1 MMGLNGSYLLEE
13 LEEKSKRSHELD
25 FYVLHAVIRF
35 SLAVLTEEILR
46 KIRNERYSFFV
57 NNAIIFQNIGF
68 SRMESTPNFLFTM
81 L

>member
-35 SLAVLTEEILR
+35 SLAFLTKEIFKAIQTLFYSQNNDNFCFV
-46 KIRNERYSFFV
+46 KIDIYEDIR
-57 NNAIIFQNIGF
+57 
-68 SRMESTPNFLFTM
+68 
-81 L
+81 

>member
-35 SLAVLTEEILR
+35 SLAVLTKEIFKAIQTLFYSQNNDNFCFV
-46 KIRNERYSFFV
+46 KIDIYEDIR
-57 NNAIIFQNIGF
+57 
-68 SRMESTPNFLFTM
+68 
-81 L
+81 